1 MTKAQIAFKALYVN
15 WFHEETKWYMENF
28 NIDYKEH
35 NVSNNDIFSTIK
47 KQKSVVVQYIRLLDA
62 RNQLV

>member
-28 NIDYKEH
+28 NIDNPEDIPTEDLEDCNYKNLRILYEYFF
-35 NVSNNDIFSTIK
+35 NTL
-47 KQKSVVVQYIRLLDA
+47 R
-62 RNQLV
+62 